1 MEVLDEYDLR
11 KLTEDRAKRRKKT
24 QALRLLEIN
33 EKELEES
40 RRITA
45 VLRRTQRIQQRHSQL
60 QNEIEAIGN
69 ADLAVKVFRNTIA
82 YRIQVSKR

>member
-82 YRIQVSKR
+82 YRKQVSKR